1 MTNEALN
8 TAREVV
14 GTVVSDAMQK
24 TIVVKLERKV
34 KHLKYGK
41 YIKKSTK
48 VHAHDENKT
57 AKLGDKV
64 KITETKPY
72 SKTKTWNLVEVL

>member
-1 MTNEALN
+1 MTNEALSS
-8 TAREVV
+8 RVEV

-24 TIVVKLERKV
+24 TIVVKIERKV

-48 VHAHDENKT
+48 LHVHDENEQ
-57 AKLGDKV
+57 AKVGDTV
-64 KITETKPY
+64 KIQETRPY
-72 SKTKTWNLVEVL
+72 SKTKAWRFVEVL